1 VTDGIAAGPTTAPA
15 GSARTHSTLRWRLAP
30 LAVALGSLLLGL
42 VALGD
47 RSLTTDEAASL
58 APADGPLGTVISR
71 IVHDHPGGASQLL
84 LVKLATVLGHDERS
98 LRLPSALAVA
108 AAAGLLVVLGTL
120 LLGRLPGL
128 AAGLALA
135 GNAGVV
141 EASREARPYAVG
153 LLGIVLATLLLVW
166 ALERGGGLRWLPY
179 AVVAAALPFTHP
191 LAASVLVAH
200 GAALITL
207 RDRPGLWTAGIA
219 VVVAAV
225 TAAGLLAWMAA
236 DRHEG
241 PDAAGT
247 LDLGRIGHGLGHAI
261 GWNPVLAVGAAAGLF
276 ALFARR
282 RPDGGWWRGVLV
294 AGLVAAPVAATLL
307 AATGL
312 PVFSG
317 ALVLAA
323 PGVALATG
331 AAVTLISGDARLLW
345 GGLALLGVACVAT
358 TTVRL
363 TAPPQEDWR
372 ALAAAVQRVRRDDET
387 VVVVPDR
394 SRAAFAYYAPDVQV
408 IRFARNQGAWVAVVA
423 HTPSGAIAAA
433 RPVVSTPRYALL
445 RQFRYGDGL
454 RLQHW
459 VRP

>member
-1 VTDGIAAGPTTAPA
+1 VTEGIAAGPTAPTDT
-15 GSARTHSTLRWRLAP
+15 ARTHPTLLWRLAP
-30 LAVALGSLLLGL
+30 LAVSLGSLLLAL
-42 VALGD
+42 VALGH

-58 APADGPLGTVISR
+58 APADGSLGTVLSR
-71 IVHDHPGGASQLL
+71 IVHEHPGQAGELLSVRLAS
-84 LVKLATVLGHDERS
+84 VLGHDERS

-108 AAAGLLVVLGTL
+108 IAAGLIVVLGTML
-120 LLGRLPGL
+120 VGRL
-128 AAGLALA
+128 AGLVAGIAFA

-141 EASREARPYAVG
+141 EASRQARPYAVG

-166 ALERGGGLRWLPY
+166 ALERGGSVRWLPY
-179 AVVAAALPFTHP
+179 AIVAAALPFTHP

-207 RDRPGLWTAGIA
+207 RDRPGLWPAGIA
-219 VVVAAV
+219 IVVAGL

-236 DRHEG
+236 DRH
-241 PDAAGT
+241 DDLTAARP
-247 LDLGRIGHGLGHAI
+247 LDLGRLGHGVGHAV
-261 GWNPVLAVGAAAGLF
+261 GWNPVLAVGATAGLY

-282 RPDGGWWRGVLV
+282 GAGGGWWRGTLV
-294 AGLVAAPVAATLL
+294 AGLVAAPVTATLV

-323 PGVALATG
+323 PGIALGTG
-331 AAVTLISGDARLLW
+331 AAVTLVSGDGRLRW
-345 GGLALLGVACVAT
+345 GVLALLGLACAAT
-358 TTVRL
+358 ITLRL
-363 TAPPQEDWR
+363 TASPREDWR
-372 ALAAAVQRVRRDDET
+372 ALAAAVERVRGDDET

-423 HTPSGAIAAA
+423 NTPTGAIAAA

-445 RQFRYGDGL
+445 RQFRYGNGL